1 VAGHARASNELEA
14 AYNSYKIVH
23 REEPMKRAL
32 LLIGMLLL
40 FNAVAVGET
49 YTGSKA
55 LTQ

>member
-1 VAGHARASNELEA
+1 VGQ
-14 AYNSYKIVH
+14 NSVQTPGQDSAQFNK
-23 REEPMKRAL
+23 PMKRAL